1 MATAAGPGTSSSEAN
16 QRKLLRDSRQ
26 KVVSGS
32 QQSLNKTQTRNVN
45 MARPHLNRL
54 LLALAATLFCIT
66 PTYAQDSERT
76 LRSVIAEQQ
85 KQRPIMLDPMTRID
99 NISYA
104 NHNVMYKISLY
115 NYENRPGERVYYES
129 YLTQQIQKALCSQTA
144 YLLLLELGNTITYS
158 YSSTQPSLLPK

>member
-1 MATAAGPGTSSSEAN
+1 
-16 QRKLLRDSRQ
+16 
-26 KVVSGS
+26 
-32 QQSLNKTQTRNVN
+32 

-66 PTYAQDSERT
+66 PTCAQDSERT

-85 KQRPIMLDPMTRID
+85 KQLPIMLDPMTRID

-144 YLLLLELGNTITYS
+144 YLLMLELGNRITYS
-158 YSSTQPSLLPK
+158 YSSTQAEPITEITFGPETCPKM

>member
-1 MATAAGPGTSSSEAN
+1 
-16 QRKLLRDSRQ
+16 LR
-26 KVVSGS
+26 GW
-32 QQSLNKTQTRNVN
+32 
-45 MARPHLNRL
+45 
-54 LLALAATLFCIT
+54 LLAFVAGVSCTT
-66 PTYAQDSERT
+66 PIYAKDSERA
-76 LRSVIAEQQ
+76 LKSVIAEQQ
-85 KQRPIMLDPMTRID
+85 KQLPIMLDPMTRID

-158 YSSTQPSLLPK
+158 YSSTQAEPITEITFGPETCPKM